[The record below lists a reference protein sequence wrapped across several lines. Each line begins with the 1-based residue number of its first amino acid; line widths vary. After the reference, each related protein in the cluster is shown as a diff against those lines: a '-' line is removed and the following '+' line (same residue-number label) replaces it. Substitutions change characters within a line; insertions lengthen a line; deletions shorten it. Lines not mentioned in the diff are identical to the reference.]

1 MKAVMENGLSYC
13 HHKEVKEKRSD
24 RLEETSYWTRVVLST
39 ILHHFLSL
47 ETQVS
52 SDSLSTTPPNPIS
65 LEETDLPSTKPRRL
79 RDQSTV
85 ISPRLSR
92 FRRCLRDQSTRFV
105 SRRLAVSISS
115 NLSASRGVDL
125 LEDEKPP
132 SLSRRLTAT
141 KNHFKPLS
149 RLELS
154 SSKSKKDGRSKRR
167 RFVRQDD
174 YNEALI
180 PVCDTVAWIKVDEEE
195 SAKQRIAFSG
205 AIQVHFFLIF

>member
-39 ILHHFLSL
+39 ILHPFLSL

-52 SDSLSTTPPNPIS
+52 SDSLSTTPLNPIS

-92 FRRCLRDQSTRFV
+92 FRRCLRDQSTVISPHLSRF
-105 SRRLAVSISS
+105 RRHLRDQSLMKAVR
-115 NLSASRGVDL
+115 LPASRGVDL
-125 LEDEKPP
+125 LE
-132 SLSRRLTAT
+132 SVGVSRC
-141 KNHFKPLS
+141 
-149 RLELS
+149 
-154 SSKSKKDGRSKRR
+154 RSPR
-167 RFVRQDD
+167 
-174 YNEALI
+174 
-180 PVCDTVAWIKVDEEE
+180 
-195 SAKQRIAFSG
+195 G
-205 AIQVHFFLIF
+205 